1 MKRLDSIIIVFVLV
15 MLASWAVA
23 NFAAIRVLSERSG
36 KEYMV
41 EINRISQ
48 ALSTQGALADEAGS
62 NVGEYD
68 LSSFHYVKSLSYL
81 DAKAGAD
88 DISAFYSGSQTPSG
102 MNYLVMPLFS
112 DQEIIGYVR
121 YEYGTSSLA
130 AYQYVFIIINLV
142 FAAVITGVTLFLFYI
157 RSKILLPFRDVQDL
171 PFELSKGRLK
181 KGIKENKSRFFGRFV
196 WGLDMLRESITT
208 QKNKELALEK
218 DKKTMILSI
227 SHGIKTPLSAIL
239 LYSKALSDNLYEEE
253 EKRRAAAVSIAEN
266 ARQIESLVG
275 EIVHSQTEDLIDIEV
290 SDDEFYL
297 LDLIGA
303 LKVAYLEK
311 MALIHTEFVINHFSN
326 YLLRGDMQ
334 RLLDVFEN
342 LIENAIKYGDG
353 KQITLNFQ
361 REDNCLLLAVEN
373 TGIAVSPNESTH
385 VFESFWRGSNA
396 HDKPGNGL
404 GLYICKHIMRKMNGD
419 IFIRNIC
426 GGMCFVVVIPIA

>member
-1 MKRLDSIIIVFVLV
+1 MMSAWGAANLTAMK
-15 MLASWAVA
+15 
-23 NFAAIRVLSERSG
+23 VLSERSG

-48 ALSTQGALADEAGS
+48 ALSTPGGLADEAGS
-62 NVGEYD
+62 NVAEYD
-68 LSSFHYVKSLSYL
+68 LSPFHYVKQLSYL
-81 DAKAGAD
+81 SASATAIEIDA
-88 DISAFYSGSQTPSG
+88 FCSGSDMPTG
-102 MNYLVMPLFS
+102 MNYLVKPLLN
-112 DQEIIGYVR
+112 DREIIGYVR

-130 AYQYVFIIINLV
+130 AYRYVFIIINSL
-142 FAAVITGVTLFLFYI
+142 FAVVLIGITLFLFYI
-157 RSKILLPFRDVQDL
+157 RSKILLPFRDVQEL

-196 WGLDMLRESITT
+196 WGLDMLRESIAT

-227 SHGIKTPLSAIL
+227 SHGIKTPLSAIV
-239 LYSKALSDNLYEEE
+239 LYSKALSDNLYEDE
-253 EKRRAAAVSIAEN
+253 EKRRAAAVSIGEN

-297 LDLIGA
+297 MDLIDA

-311 MALIHTEFVINHFSN
+311 MILIHTEFVINHFSN
-326 YLLRGDMQ
+326 ILLQGDLQ

-353 KQITLNFQ
+353 KKITLNFQ
-361 REDNCLLLAVEN
+361 KEDNCLLVAVEN
-373 TGIAVSPNESTH
+373 TGIAISPNESTH
-385 VFESFWRGSNA
+385 IFESFWRGSNA

-404 GLYICKHIMRKMNGD
+404 GLYICKHIMKKMNGD